1 MEASLLSTPQYVWA
15 SAFEHMIAWDN
26 QVAARLKHCK
36 LPMLYIEAAK
46 PLVDIEALH
55 NLCPQLIRGKVVGSG
70 HSLTL
75 EVPDQVNAMI
85 DKFLYT
91 ELSLKLGI

>member
-1 MEASLLSTPQYVWA
+1 M
-15 SAFEHMIAWDN
+15 MAWDN

-75 EVPDQVNAMI
+75 EVHDQVNTMI